1 MGEKRFKCTWQGC
14 DRAYVS
20 QWGLTRHIRVHT
32 GERPFVC
39 VFAGCDFASAEK
51 CSLTVHARFHS
62 GEKPFVCDYAGCN
75 YVCTQSSHLKMHM
88 RTHTGEKP
96 YVCTVDGCD
105 FASAAAGDLKKH
117 IRSHTGERPYRCLL
131 EGCGAAFM
139 DSSTLR
145 KHERCVHTET
155 GLKHQKVREE
165 QVAQAL
171 TSAGVVYNREVA
183 VRFSTPGRT
192 SRARVDFV
200 IPRDWGAVY
209 LECDERQ
216 HRHNP
221 VADEAD
227 RALRIFTELMI
238 EGDARKIHM
247 VRFNPDAW
255 VEAGRRPKT
264 PLADRLASLLRA
276 LEEEPARQHSVTYLY
291 YTRKDCPLPAI
302 CLDAEYPGSLR
313 ALVNS

>member
-1 MGEKRFKCTWQGC
+1 MHLR
-14 DRAYVS
+14 S
-20 QWGLTRHIRVHT
+20 HT
-32 GERPFVC
+32 
-39 VFAGCDFASAEK
+39 
-51 CSLTVHARFHS
+51 
-62 GEKPFVCDYAGCN
+62 GEKPFVCTVPGCDYKCAKA
-75 YVCTQSSHLKMHM
+75 SHLKIHM
-88 RTHTGEKP
+88 R
-96 YVCTVDGCD
+96 
-105 FASAAAGDLKKH
+105 A
-117 IRSHTGERPYRCLL
+117 HTGERPYRCLL
-131 EGCGAAFM
+131 EGCGVAFT
-139 DSSTLR
+139 DSSNLR
-145 KHERCVHTET
+145 RHERCVHTES

-227 RALRIFTELMI
+227 RALRIFTERMF
-238 EGDARKIHM
+238 EGVARKIHM
-247 VRFNPDAW
+247 VRFNPDAY

-264 PLADRLASLLRA
+264 PLADRLASLLRT